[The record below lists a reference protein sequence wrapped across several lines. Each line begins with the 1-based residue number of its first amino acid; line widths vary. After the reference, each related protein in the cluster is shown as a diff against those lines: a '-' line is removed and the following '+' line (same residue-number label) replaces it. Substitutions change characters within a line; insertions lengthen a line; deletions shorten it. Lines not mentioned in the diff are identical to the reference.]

1 MSRKRVKLDLGEF
14 QPDTDDGPAVD
25 DIIAGS
31 NRAAEQHGFT
41 SREGVPKPAKDPRGR
56 KKRENVKQITISST
70 IEDFEWFAAERERMG
85 WTGGRMF
92 TTMRAAYEESLKK
105 P

>member
-1 MSRKRVKLDLGEF
+1 MSRKRVKLDLNEF
-14 QPDTDDGPAVD
+14 QPDKDGGTAVD

-31 NRAAEQHGFT
+31 NKAAEQHGFT
-41 SREGVPKPAKDPRGR
+41 SREGTPKPTKDPRGR
-56 KKRENVKQITISST
+56 KKRENIKQITISST

-92 TTMRAAYEESLKK
+92 ATMRDAYEEKATK